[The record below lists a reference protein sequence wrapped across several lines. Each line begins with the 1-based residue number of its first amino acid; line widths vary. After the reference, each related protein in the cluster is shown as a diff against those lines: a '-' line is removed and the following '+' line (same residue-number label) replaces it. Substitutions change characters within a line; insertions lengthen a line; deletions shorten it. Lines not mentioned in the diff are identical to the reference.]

1 MKNKALE
8 VKNKDLEC
16 WAAWI
21 LSTVLVGIPRRRDV
35 ASAPAATHD
44 YDICLL
50 DRVVALEVTRAAVP
64 ELRSQQAAIANKSWE
79 TRTLQYNWALQVDA
93 AHSGHSGTRITD
105 VHKQAEYLLGVLERH
120 GVERFDPTHQPS
132 GPAEV
137 IDAICR
143 LRELG
148 VAGASSGQPPPGM
161 QTRISV
167 GTFGV
172 GEAIDGAAVNE
183 AIERAAS
190 ENAGKLAKADVDER
204 HLFVWMDRSDP
215 AAEASL
221 FLHRIPEESPSLP
234 QGVDTVWAATW
245 APRMIYHCYASTLWR
260 VDRGRRWQAIHPPD
274 VLGYGTTITGDD
286 SAVRAEDAAL
296 ESVRSQGYA
305 YGRHLRQR
313 LHLPCI

>member
-1 MKNKALE
+1 M
-8 VKNKDLEC
+8 KNKDLEC

-21 LSTVLVGIPRRRDV
+21 LSTVLVGEPRRRDV

-79 TRTLQYNWALQVDA
+79 TPTLQYNWALRVDA

-105 VHKQAEYLLGVLERH
+105 VHKQAGRLLGVLERH
-120 GVERFDPTHQPS
+120 GVDRFDPAHQPS
-132 GPAEV
+132 GPTEV
-137 IDAICR
+137 IDAIRR

-148 VAGASSGQPPPGM
+148 VAGGASSGRLPPGM
-161 QTRISV
+161 QAQISV

-172 GEAIDGAAVNE
+172 GEAIDGSAVNK
-183 AIERAAS
+183 AAERAAS
-190 ENAGKLAKADVDER
+190 ENAGKLARAKADER

-215 AAEASL
+215 AAEGSL

-245 APRMIYHCYASTLWR
+245 APRVIHHCNASTLWR
-260 VDRGRRWQAIHPPD
+260 VDRGRRWQAVDLPD
-274 VLGYGTTITGDD
+274 VLEYSAGITGDD
-286 SAVRAEDAAL
+286 SALRAEDAAF

-305 YGRHLRQR
+305 YGRDVRRR
-313 LHLPCI
+313 LHLPGS